1 MAINGIGGGEPR
13 TTDLEA
19 LRKEI
24 SENAGIK
31 ERSKHDTLDK
41 DDFLKLL
48 LTQLSH
54 QDPLQ
59 PMEDREFIAQ
69 MAQFSSLEQMTNLNR
84 EFSRVAGAIALGQA
98 ISLIGKTVDVTVTT
112 KTSDGKDEFSTI
124 TGRVQ
129 EVAGGASP
137 QLLIN
142 EKYYDY
148 TALSR
153 VKE

>member
-13 TTDLEA
+13 MDVET
-19 LRKEI
+19 LRKTITEK
-24 SENAGIK
+24 AGIK

-59 PMEDREFIAQ
+59 PMQDREFIAQ
-69 MAQFSSLEQMTNLNR
+69 MAQFSSLEQMTNLNK
-84 EFSRVAGAIALGQA
+84 EFSRVASTIALSQA
-98 ISLIGKTVDVTVTT
+98 VSLIGKTVDVSVAG
-112 KTSDGKDEFSTI
+112 KTPDGTDILNTI

-129 EVAGGASP
+129 EVTGGASP

-142 EKYYDY
+142 GRYYDY
-148 TALSR
+148 GAVAR
-153 VKE
+153 IKE